1 VRRAPARPSAISRQ
15 TTLASSEIFRPTSAP
30 LPTPRRYGA
39 WPRRVLLA
47 ALFAAAAAGS
57 WTRRDAGPPPPLVVA
72 PIPVPLAAAPL
83 PEARRPNR
91 GGALEVAGV
100 SDVWEA
106 PDPRRPATRPSDLHV
121 VGPAGSPAAEV
132 ERWVARL
139 AVEQRG
145 ATRAALER
153 MSAYEPLILH
163 ALREHGLPADL
174 IHLALIESHFVATA
188 TSHAG
193 AVGIWQLMPATA
205 RAHGLEVSEWVDER
219 RDPVRSTR
227 AAVRHLAWL
236 HRRFGSWHLA
246 LAAYNAG
253 DARVG
258 GILREAAGRT
268 AGDDLLYWRAR
279 PLLPSE
285 TRAYV
290 PKLLAASRI
299 ARAPELYGFAPLQPL
314 PPLRFRELSVP
325 GGVPLAAVA
334 EAVGAAPETLFALNP
349 HLVRRATPPGRRWP
363 VRIPAELE
371 PVPPDP
377 GPLARFRFS

>member
-1 VRRAPARPSAISRQ
+1 
-15 TTLASSEIFRPTSAP
+15 
-30 LPTPRRYGA
+30 
-39 WPRRVLLA
+39 VLT

-57 WTRRDAGPPPPLVVA
+57 WSRREVAPPPPLVVA
-72 PIPVPLAAAPL
+72 PVPVPLAAAPL
-83 PEARRPNR
+83 PEARRRDR

-100 SDVWEA
+100 SEVWEA
-106 PDPRRPATRPSDLHV
+106 PDSRRPVTRPSDLHV
-121 VGPAGSPAAEV
+121 VGIAGSPAAEV
-132 ERWVARL
+132 DRWVARL
-139 AVEQRG
+139 AIDQRG

-153 MSAYEPLILH
+153 MAAYEPLILH

-227 AAVRHLAWL
+227 AAIRHLAWL

-246 LAAYNAG
+246 VAAYNAG

-258 GILREAAGRT
+258 GILRDAAGRT
-268 AGDDLLYWRAR
+268 AGDDILYWRAR
-279 PLLPSE
+279 PLLPTE

-299 ARAPELYGFAPLQPL
+299 ARAPDLYGFTPLQPS

-325 GGVPLAAVA
+325 GGVPLATVA
-334 EAVGAAPETLFALNP
+334 EAVGAAPETVFALNP

-363 VRIPAELE
+363 VRVPAELE
-371 PVPPDP
+371 PAPPDP
-377 GPLARFRFS
+377 GRLARFRSS